1 MATHDYVI
9 DNGTGSAVRADL
21 NLLFKAILTNNS
33 GTTDPSTV
41 ISSDAGSK
49 AFSFWAD
56 TNSSPAVL
64 KIRNAADDG
73 WIELFQLD
81 GTITLED
88 GSVSAPA
95 LANRG
100 DLDTGVF
107 FSADNTFN
115 VATGGVER
123 MELGTTTV
131 FNEDGADV
139 DFRIEG
145 DTEANLFYVDAGNN
159 HIGINDSTPSVTLD
173 ITGEGGGNGEVHVKR
188 TSGASCFIQA
198 QSATAVF
205 GSNSNHAVSLKSNS
219 TTALTID
226 TSQRVGIGTT
236 SPSNMLHLSGT
247 DPIIQFTDTAGG
259 DSFGLFASHTNYL
272 GFYNFTDSR
281 VDMVIDGSGRVLVGH
296 TTSTPMDNDANNP
309 IFAVEGAGN
318 GARIAIRSTDATA
331 GNGAFIYLTRT
342 RGTSAGSKTTVQ
354 SGDSLGGLIFM
365 GADGTHDTRGAIIQ
379 AEVDGAVGDND
390 MPARLVFMTTPDGGL
405 NSSERMRITS
415 AGLVGINTDSPSQ
428 TLEVNGNISLGN
440 GGSSGGSEMLRIF
453 NDSGV
458 ERIHATNNPS
468 GLAFGI
474 GGTASGNEAFR
485 IDTGEKVLIGITSP
499 PSTGTSGTESAKL
512 QVGISGTSGT
522 AVGFMDTGGF
532 DTNIMV
538 MNHARAGA
546 NSGAFSG
553 VMIQFRNS
561 SNTSVGGISSGA
573 STTTYSTSSDYRLK
587 ENEVLISDGI
597 TRLKQLKPYRF
608 NFKITPNITQ
618 DGFFA
623 HEAQAVVPQAVTG
636 TKDGMRPETYYE
648 EGDDLPSGKVV
659 GSVKTYSSTE
669 IDIQQLD
676 YSQLVPLLTAAL
688 QESIS
693 KIEVLETKVAALE
706 AA

>member
-56 TNSSPAVL
+56 THSSPAVL

-88 GSVSAPA
+88 GSASAPA
-95 LANRG
+95 LAFRD
-100 DLDTGVF
+100 DLNTGI
-107 FSADNTFN
+107 FSSAADTFN

-318 GARIAIRSTDATA
+318 GARIAVRSTDATA
-331 GNGAFIYLTRT
+331 GNGAFVYLTRT

-379 AEVDGAVGDND
+379 AQVDGAVGDND
-390 MPARLVFMTTPDGGL
+390 MPARLVFMTTSDGGI
-405 NSSERMRITS
+405 NPSERMRLDSNGRLLIQETTTADVNANLTVAVGGAS
-415 AGLVGINTDSPSQ
+415 LAGIVTHSGTTANRHALACCND
-428 TLEVNGNISLGN
+428 NG
-440 GGSSGGSEMLRIF
+440 
-453 NDSGV
+453 
-458 ERIHATNNPS
+458 H
-468 GLAFGI
+468 I
-474 GGTASGNEAFR
+474 GG
-485 IDTGEKVLIGITSP
+485 IT
-499 PSTGTSGTESAKL
+499 TSGSA
-512 QVGISGTSGT
+512 TS
-522 AVGFMDTGGF
+522 F
-532 DTNIMV
+532 N
-538 MNHARAGA
+538 
-546 NSGAFSG
+546 
-553 VMIQFRNS
+553 
-561 SNTSVGGISSGA
+561 
-573 STTTYSTSSDYRLK
+573 TSSDYRLK
-587 ENEVLISDGI
+587 ENATAISDGI
-597 TRLKQLKPYRF
+597 SRLKTLKPYRF
-608 NFKITPNITQ
+608 NWKVDSSTTV

-623 HEAQAVVPQAVTG
+623 HEVTAVPEAITG
-636 TKDGMRPETYYE
+636 TKDEVVTQAMIDAGDYE
-648 EGDDLPSGKVV
+648 EGTLNDPIYQG
-659 GSVKTYSSTE
+659 
-669 IDIQQLD
+669 IDQ
-676 YSQLVPLLTAAL
+676 SKLVPLLVAAVKEL
-688 QESIS
+688 I
-693 KIEVLETKVAALE
+693 TKVETLE